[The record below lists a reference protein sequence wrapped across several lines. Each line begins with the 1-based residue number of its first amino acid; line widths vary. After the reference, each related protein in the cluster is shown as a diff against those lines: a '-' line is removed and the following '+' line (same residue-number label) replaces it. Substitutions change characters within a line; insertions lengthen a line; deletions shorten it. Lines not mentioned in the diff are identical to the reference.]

1 MHFFQKFK
9 IIQFNSILVSKSED
23 LLVEFHQELP
33 EQNTLVINSKTLPTY
48 VPVIQSNSI
57 LLWPFSLLWSLF
69 CL

>member
-1 MHFFQKFK
+1 M
-9 IIQFNSILVSKSED
+9 SKSED
-23 LLVEFHQELP
+23 LLAEFHQELP

-57 LLWPFSLLWSLF
+57 LLWPFSLLWSLY